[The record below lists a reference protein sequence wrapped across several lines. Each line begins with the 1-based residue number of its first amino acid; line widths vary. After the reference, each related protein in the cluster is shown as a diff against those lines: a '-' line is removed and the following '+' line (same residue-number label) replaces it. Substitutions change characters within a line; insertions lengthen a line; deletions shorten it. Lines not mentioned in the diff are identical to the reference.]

1 MDTASG
7 AVARTVA
14 VTPDENEIVGE
25 WVLDGTTVRKDA
37 AAERI
42 EDLTSGV
49 LEKLADSKEGGGWET
64 LYRDPTDGRLWE
76 RTFPKSY
83 MHGGGPPR
91 LAVITADAARRKYGI
106 P

>member
-1 MDTASG
+1 
-7 AVARTVA
+7 

-25 WVLDGTTVRKDA
+25 WVLAGTGLQKDA

-42 EDLTSGV
+42 EVLTSGV
-49 LEKLADSKEGGGWET
+49 LEKLADSKEAGGWET

-76 RTFPKSY
+76 RTSPKGQ

-91 LAVITADAARRKYGI
+91 LAVITADTARRKYGV

>member
-1 MDTASG
+1 MN
-7 AVARTVA
+7 
-14 VTPDENEIVGE
+14 PDENEIVGE
-25 WVLDGTTVRKDA
+25 WVLDGTKVRKDA

-42 EDLTSGV
+42 EALTSGV
-49 LEKLADSKEGGGWET
+49 LEKLADGKEAGGWET

-76 RTFPKSY
+76 RTFPKGH

-91 LAVITADAARRKYGI
+91 LAVIAADTARRKYGV